1 MSIWFP
7 TLLSVFIIS
16 LVSLIGVFSLTLALD
31 KLRKWLLY
39 LVSFAAGALLGD
51 AFLHLLPEAVEISS
65 IERVSVL
72 ILVGIV
78 VFFFLEKVIFWR
90 HCHFPTTEQHVHS
103 VGPMN
108 LIGDGLHNFIDG
120 AIIAGSFLV
129 SVPLGVTTTIAV
141 LLHEI
146 PQEIGDFGILIH
158 AGYTKRKALWFNFLS
173 GCLAIVG
180 AIVTLVIGDAVEGFT
195 SSLVPITIGGFIYI
209 AAADLLP
216 EIHRE
221 EHTGRSFGQA
231 IILLVGIAVMTLLL
245 LLD

>member
-7 TLLSVFIIS
+7 TLLCVFIVS

-51 AFLHLLPEAVEISS
+51 AFLHLLPEAIELSE
-65 IERVSVL
+65 IERISLL
-72 ILVGIV
+72 ILIGLVI
-78 VFFFLEKVIFWR
+78 FFILEKIIFWR
-90 HCHFPTTEQHVHS
+90 HCHLPTTEQHVHTI
-103 VGPMN
+103 GPMN

-120 AIIAGSFLV
+120 AIIAGSFLI
-129 SVPLGVTTTIAV
+129 SIPLGITTTIAV

-180 AIVTLVIGDAVEGFT
+180 AIVTLILGNAMEGLT
-195 SSLVPITIGGFIYI
+195 SYLVPLTIGGFIYI
-209 AAADLLP
+209 AAADLIP
-216 EIHRE
+216 ELHNE
-221 EHTGRSFGQA
+221 QKTDRSILQLTFFILG
-231 IILLVGIAVMTLLL
+231 IIVMALLL
-245 LLD
+245 FLE